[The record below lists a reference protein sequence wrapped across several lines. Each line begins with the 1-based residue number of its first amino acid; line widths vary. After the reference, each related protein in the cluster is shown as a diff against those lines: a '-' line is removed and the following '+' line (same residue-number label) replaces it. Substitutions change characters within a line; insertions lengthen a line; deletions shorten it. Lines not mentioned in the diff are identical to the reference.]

1 MKTILKGNQRKN
13 GFTLVETLIAVAIIG
28 IISTIIVSAV
38 IQIIRISV
46 DNKHHLEAV
55 KQVENALYYLN
66 RDAQMA
72 TLVDCEDE
80 TMSLGWTDID
90 GNSGTTVYSKVPEG
104 STYNLQRS
112 NDGGNSI
119 VARNIDN
126 ENTYWQSSGGIISV
140 FIQVK
145 RNSSSGTKPNVIR
158 MMQIQPR
165 LSQ

>member
-1 MKTILKGNQRKN
+1 MKTILNGNQRRN
-13 GFTLVETLIAVAIIG
+13 GFTLVETLIALAIVGIIGSVIVVAII
-28 IISTIIVSAV
+28 
-38 IQIIRISV
+38 QIMKTTV
-46 DNKHHLEAV
+46 DNRNHLEAV

-72 TLVDCEDE
+72 TAVDCQDE
-80 TMSLGWTDID
+80 TLSLGWTDID
-90 GNSGTTVYSKVPEG
+90 GNSGTTVYTKVPEG

-112 NDGGNSI
+112 NDGASSI

-126 ENTYWQSSGGIISV
+126 ENTYWQSSGGIISI

-145 RNSSSGTKPNVIR
+145 RNTFSGTKPNVIR